1 MAMTDPIAD
10 MLTQIRNALKAH
22 KQTVTFPA
30 SKVKQSILDVLE
42 DEGYINGHSQA
53 EADGKKSIT
62 VDLKYYQGQPVI
74 DMIKRISKPG
84 RRVYYGA
91 EELPSVKDGLGI
103 AIVSTSKGIM
113 IGRKANENGVGG
125 ELLCIVS

>member
-10 MLTQIRNALKAH
+10 MLTQIRNALKAR

-30 SKVKQSILDVLE
+30 SKVKHSILNVLE
-42 DEGYINGHSQA
+42 DEGYINGHS
-53 EADGKKSIT
+53 EIETDGKKSIT
-62 VDLKYYQGQPVI
+62 VDLKYYQGEPVI

-84 RRVYYGA
+84 RRVYFGT
-91 EELPSVKDGLGI
+91 EELPSVKDGLGV
-103 AIVSTSKGIM
+103 AIVSTSKGIVT
-113 IGRKANENGVGG
+113 GRNAQENGVGG

>member
-10 MLTQIRNALKAH
+10 MLTQIRNALKAR

-30 SKVKQSILDVLE
+30 SKVKHSILSVLE
-42 DEGYINGHSQA
+42 DEGYINGHS
-53 EADGKKSIT
+53 ETETDGKKSIT
-62 VDLKYYQGQPVI
+62 VDLKYYQGEPVI

-84 RRVYYGA
+84 RRVYYGT
-91 EELPSVKDGLGI
+91 EELPSVKDGLGV
-103 AIVSTSKGIM
+103 AIVSTSKGIVT
-113 IGRKANENGVGG
+113 GRNARENGVGG

>member
-10 MLTQIRNALKAH
+10 MLTQIRNALKAE

-30 SKVKQSILDVLE
+30 STVKHAILNVLE
-42 DEGYINGHSQA
+42 DEGYINGHS
-53 EADGKKSIT
+53 EVEVDGKKSIT
-62 VDLKYYQGQPVI
+62 VDLKYYQGEPVI

-84 RRVYYGA
+84 RRVYYGV
-91 EELPSVKDGLGI
+91 EDLPSVKDGLGI

-113 IGRKANENGVGG
+113 AERKARESGVGG
-125 ELLCIVS
+125 ELLCFVS

>member
-30 SKVKQSILDVLE
+30 SRVKHSILNVLE
-42 DEGYINGHSQA
+42 DEGYINGHS
-53 EADGKKSIT
+53 ETETDGKKSIT

-84 RRVYYGA
+84 RRVYFGT
-91 EELPSVKDGLGI
+91 EDLPSVKDGLGV
-103 AIVSTSKGIM
+103 AIVSTSKGIVT
-113 IGRKANENGVGG
+113 GRNARENGVGG